1 MKILG
6 IKYGGHDTSAALMI
20 DGKLIAACAQERYTK
35 DKHSRKFPIEAIN
48 DCLKIGKISIDDIDE
63 IAYVNDIKTF
73 LKEIYIKPAFKSL
86 SRLKFFFKDF
96 KKVLR
101 LFNSE
106 NIVRKKLNYKGK
118 INFYR
123 HHLCHI
129 ASAYYPSGFDNA
141 LCLSLDGMAENETGM
156 IAEANSGKIN
166 ILNAK
171 NLYPNSLGLFYS
183 AVTDFLGWKHHCDE
197 GIIMGL
203 APYGD
208 PHENIPKTN
217 KSYIE
222 VFDDILVEKNEYEFE
237 INLKFVD
244 YYTERNKWVT
254 NKFKKIFGEKRKY
267 SDPLTRHHKNIAAA
281 LQLKLENFVIKQ
293 LKAAKKKYSYTKLC
307 LSGGVAL
314 NCSMNGK
321 IEQSRI
327 FDEIYIQP
335 ASADDGCAIGAC
347 YLANQKENESQ
358 FNSKTNYNSYL
369 GSRFT
374 DDEIEFQLKEFNI
387 NYVKSEN
394 IFKETAEQLNN
405 GKIIGWFQGAAEFG
419 PRALGNRS
427 ILCKPYPAEMRDH
440 LNNQVKFRENFR
452 PFAPAVLSEYQNEFF
467 EINQNSFH
475 MLIASKVKREKE
487 NDIPAVIHVDRSARV
502 QTVNKNSNEK
512 FYKLLQEFK
521 SLTNIPVL
529 LNTSFN
535 IKGQPIVNSP
545 RDAIET
551 FRSTKIDVLAIGNF
565 LLKKDNI

>member
-20 DGKLIAACAQERYTK
+20 DGELVAACAQERYTK
-35 DKHSRKFPIEAIN
+35 DKHSRKFPFEAIN
-48 DCLKIGKISIDDIDE
+48 DCLKIGGISINDIDE

-73 LKEIYIKPAFKSL
+73 LKEIYLKPALKSFN
-86 SRLKFFFKDF
+86 RLKFLFKDF
-96 KKVLR
+96 DKFLN

-106 NIVRKKLNYKGK
+106 KIVRQNLNYKGK

-123 HHLCHI
+123 HHFCHI
-129 ASAYYPSGFDNA
+129 ASAYFPSGFENA

-171 NLYPNSLGLFYS
+171 NLYPDSLGLFYS
-183 AVTDFLGWKHHCDE
+183 AITDYLGWKHHCDE

-203 APYGD
+203 APYGN
-208 PHENIPKTN
+208 PHEIILNTN

-222 VFDDILVEKNEYEFE
+222 VFDEILIEKNEFEFKV
-237 INLKFVD
+237 NLDFVD

-254 NKFKKIFGEKRKY
+254 DKFKKIFGQKRKHT
-267 SDPLTRHHKNIAAA
+267 DPLTQHHKNIAAA
-281 LQLKLENFVIKQ
+281 LQLKLENFVINK
-293 LKAAKKKYSYTKLC
+293 LRAAKKKYGYKKLC

-321 IEQSRI
+321 IEQSKI

-347 YLANQKENESQ
+347 YLANIKNNKEH
-358 FNSKTNYNSYL
+358 FIPRPNYNSYL
-369 GSRFT
+369 GSRYS
-374 DDEIEFQLKEFNI
+374 DDEIEKELKDSNL
-387 NYVKSEN
+387 NYFKSLN
-394 IFKETAEQLNN
+394 IFKDTAEQLSK
-405 GKIIGWFQGAAEFG
+405 GRIIGWFQGAAEFG

-427 ILCKPYPAEMRDH
+427 ILCKPHPSEMKDH

-452 PFAPAVLSEYQNEFF
+452 PFAPAVLSEYQKDFF
-467 EINQNSFH
+467 EINQDSFH
-475 MLIASKVKREKE
+475 MLIASKVKKDKKE
-487 NDIPAVIHVDRSARV
+487 VIPAVVHVDRSARV
-502 QTVNKNSNEK
+502 QTVTKKSNEK
-512 FYKLLQEFK
+512 FYKLLLEFNN
-521 SLTNIPVL
+521 LTNIPVL

-535 IKGQPIVNSP
+535 VKGQPIVNSP
-545 RDAIET
+545 KDAIET
-551 FRSTKIDVLAIGNF
+551 FKKTKIDVLSIGNF
-565 LLKKDNI
+565 LLKKAQ

>member
-20 DGKLIAACAQERYTK
+20 DGKLIAACAQERFTK

-48 DCLKIGKISIDDIDE
+48 DCLRIGKISINDVDE

-86 SRLKFFFKDF
+86 NRLKFLFKDF

-129 ASAYYPSGFDNA
+129 ASAYYPSGFENA

-166 ILNAK
+166 ILHAK

-183 AVTDFLGWKHHCDE
+183 AITDFLGWKHHCDE

-208 PHENIPKTN
+208 PHETIPKTN

-267 SDPLTRHHKNIAAA
+267 SDPLTKHHKNIAAA

-293 LKAAKKKYSYTKLC
+293 LKAAKKKYNYTKLC

-347 YLANQKENESQ
+347 YLANHKENENQ
-358 FNSKTNYNSYL
+358 FTSKTNYNSYL

-374 DDEIEFQLKEFNI
+374 DDEIEFQLKELNL
-387 NYVKSEN
+387 NYSKSEN
-394 IFKETAEQLNN
+394 IFKETAEQLNR

-427 ILCKPYPAEMRDH
+427 ILCKPYPAEMKDH

-475 MLIASKVKREKE
+475 MLIASKVKEEKK
-487 NDIPAVIHVDRSARV
+487 NDIPAVVHVDGSARV

-551 FRSTKIDVLAIGNF
+551 FMSTKIDVLSIGNF